1 MNPVLKISLVAISV
15 AVVSTRVMQAEAQ
28 TPFGAAENDA
38 AIVATLHAEGAQVY
52 ECRTDRGD
60 KSSSEVRALSWQ
72 LREPIATLIVDGS
85 QLGGITPDQ
94 IGTTSMEVA

>member
-1 MNPVLKISLVAISV
+1 MKPVLKISLVAISV
-15 AVVSTRVMQAEAQ
+15 AVVSTHAIPAEAQ
-28 TPFGAAENDA
+28 TPFVAAANDA

-72 LREPIATLIVDGS
+72 LREPIATLIVDGKS
-85 QLGGITPDQ
+85 
-94 IGTTSMEVA
+94 IGRH